1 MAVSYS
7 KLWKML
13 IDKKM
18 MKKDLQASANLTQ
31 YVMRKLSKDEAVTT
45 DTLAKICCSL
55 DCSPSFLPQLYTTV
69 LAGNISYIFIIIA
82 YFFEKVVKTKK
93 EAAHK
98 GRLLVFNIAVHR
110 IQEFRNSQQSI
121 VSALRYHRSCLQRCR
136 QFRSRLSERY
146 PYDRIDRLAV
156 LTSHRESPNQRR

>member
-7 KLWKML
+7 KLWKMF

-55 DCSPSFLPQLYTTV
+55 NCSV
-69 LAGNISYIFIIIA
+69 DDIMDIIP
-82 YFFEKVVKTKK
+82 EK
-93 EAAHK
+93 E
-98 GRLLVFNIAVHR
+98 
-110 IQEFRNSQQSI
+110 Q
-121 VSALRYHRSCLQRCR
+121 
-136 QFRSRLSERY
+136 
-146 PYDRIDRLAV
+146 
-156 LTSHRESPNQRR
+156 